1 MLYTFLYYDS
11 KLSLSCNLDKDLSK
25 SRGDNPL
32 VKHKNTRLYLQLY
45 IPIDHEEY
53 IKCSGGK
60 QWEKNEEVSST
71 I

>member
-1 MLYTFLYYDS
+1 VCCYNS
-11 KLSLSCNLDKDLSK
+11 KLGSGCNLGKDLSK
-25 SRGDNPL
+25 SRGDDQL

-45 IPIDHEEY
+45 ILIDHEEY
-53 IKCSGGK
+53 IKCSWGK